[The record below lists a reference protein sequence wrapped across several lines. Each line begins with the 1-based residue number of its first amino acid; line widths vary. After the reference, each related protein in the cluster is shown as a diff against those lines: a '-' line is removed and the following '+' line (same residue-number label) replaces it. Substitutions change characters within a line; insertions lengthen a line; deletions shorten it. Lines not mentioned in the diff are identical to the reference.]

1 MRKTF
6 LVVLA
11 IALMAAA
18 AASALTAPKFVAN
31 NLTTAKVKC
40 FISTPGDM
48 PLGSFEC
55 YAGSE
60 RAQFVFRS
68 GVTGTVK
75 RIAPTLGF
83 TVADTSIYLEA
94 YETKLYTFRYPYP
107 DWVTVTTTSTDAHV
121 HAE

>member
-1 MRKTF
+1 MKKTF

-11 IALMAAA
+11 IALAAAA

-40 FISTPGDM
+40 FITTPGDM
-48 PLGSFEC
+48 PLGTFEC
-55 YAGSE
+55 YAGSA
-60 RAQFVFRS
+60 RAQFAFRS
-68 GVTGTVK
+68 GVTGAVK
-75 RIAPTLGF
+75 KLAPTLGF
-83 TVADTSIYLEA
+83 TLADTTIILEA
-94 YETKLYTFRYPYP
+94 YETKTYYFRYPYP